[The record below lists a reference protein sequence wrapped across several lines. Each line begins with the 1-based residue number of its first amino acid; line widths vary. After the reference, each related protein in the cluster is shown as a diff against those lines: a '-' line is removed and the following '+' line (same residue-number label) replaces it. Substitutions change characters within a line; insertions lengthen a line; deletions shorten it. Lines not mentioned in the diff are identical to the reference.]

1 MTVNIA
7 VAGKGGTG
15 KTSLTGI
22 LIDYLTKEKKGD
34 TLVVDADANSN
45 INDVLGVE
53 LNGTIGEIKEKAN
66 LMEQKREQYP
76 GGMTKSQYLEYELN
90 SIVEEGNGYDLL
102 VMGRS
107 EGEGCYCFVN
117 SILKRQIQL
126 MSNHYDYVVIDNE
139 AGMEHLSR
147 KVVRKIDHLLL
158 ISDCSARSI
167 EAVARIRDLAE
178 EINIDVGRTSLIVNK
193 APNGELNDGVK
204 REIERFNLDLLGVV
218 PMDEMI
224 FEYDCNRIPLVKLPQ
239 DSKAKVAMKDIFNKL
254 NL

>member
-1 MTVNIA
+1 M
-7 VAGKGGTG
+7 
-15 KTSLTGI
+15 
-22 LIDYLTKEKKGD
+22 
-34 TLVVDADANSN
+34 
-45 INDVLGVE
+45 E

-66 LMEQKREQYP
+66 QMEQKREQYP

-90 SIVEEGNGYDLL
+90 SIIEEGDGYDLL

-126 MSNHYDYVVIDNE
+126 MSNHYDYVVMDNE

-147 KVVRKIDHLLL
+147 KVLRDIDDLLL

-167 EAVARIRDLAE
+167 EAVARIRDLAK
-178 EINIDVGRTSLIVNK
+178 EIDINVGRISLIVNK
-193 APNGELNDGVK
+193 VPGGQLNEGIK
-204 REIERFNLDLLGVV
+204 KEIERFNLDLLGVV

-224 FEYDCNRIPLVKLPQ
+224 FDYDCNRRPLIELPE
-239 DSKAKVAMKDIFNKL
+239 DSKARIAVKEIFHKL
-254 NL
+254 NVR

>member
-1 MTVNIA
+1 MSYNIA

-22 LIDYLTKEKKGD
+22 LIDYLTKEKKGE
-34 TLVVDADANSN
+34 TLVVDADANAN
-45 INDVLGVE
+45 INDVLGME

-66 LMEQKREQYP
+66 QMEQKREQYP

-90 SIVEEGNGYDLL
+90 SIVEEGDGYDLL

-126 MSNHYDYVVIDNE
+126 MSGHY
-139 AGMEHLSR
+139 GMEHLSR
-147 KVVRKIDHLLL
+147 KILREIDDLLL
-158 ISDCSARSI
+158 VSDCSARSI
-167 EAVARIRDLAE
+167 EAVARIRDLAN
-178 EINIDVGRTSLIVNK
+178 EIGIKVGRTSLIVNK
-193 APNGELNDGVK
+193 APNGELNDGIR
-204 REIERFNLDLLGVV
+204 REIERFDLNLLGVV

-224 FEYDCNRIPLVKLPQ
+224 FEYDCNRRPLVELPE
-239 DSKAKVAMKDIFNKL
+239 DSKAKIAVKEIFEKL
-254 NL
+254 NV